1 MLLSISKKGRIDMA
15 QRPITLPALPT
26 FMTTNLCGAMQEW
39 CDADPGDDA
48 GAAFEYVVA
57 RFGQELRRYAS
68 AAVEADR
75 AENNYERGY
84 ADGLASRADIA
95 RLQQEI
101 DTLRSDREAG
111 RSAPVAYSSHEIKW
125 GDHQSEQ
132 TRKLTREPQPQ
143 YGFVHP
149 LYAGSAPVAWVDGR
163 NLASAQVSRERGGPF
178 DSHAWSECKTAI
190 YGTPLYPSSQ
200 LALTHD
206 QDWLF
211 GNSARCFSA
220 TSASEF
226 RASSTQGVLL
236 WWSR

>member
-1 MLLSISKKGRIDMA
+1 MT
-15 QRPITLPALPT
+15 QRPITLPALPEDDAPFPSGRKGYLGSDMESYARLAVLTDRSTSIPDAATTPKEITLPTLPT

-111 RSAPVAYSSHEIKW
+111 RSAPVA
-125 GDHQSEQ
+125 
-132 TRKLTREPQPQ
+132 
-143 YGFVHP
+143 
-149 LYAGSAPVAWVDGR
+149 WVDGR